1 MTLCKILFSTILF
14 ITCYTV
20 QGQTKAVTETG
31 EQILLTAD
39 GTWRYVEAV
48 KNNDSIAVNPT
59 QFKKASTANFLLKSK
74 TAPIGVWLNSKQ
86 WNFVKSSGDASE
98 YSFSL
103 KENSSVGGQIVIE
116 LMGMDLK
123 SLRKIAIEGMQAGS
137 SQFKIVHEETRS
149 VNGLPVLYIHSDA
162 VVQGIKINYLTYY
175 FTNLESTVQF
185 IGYISKNVV
194 EKYKSTMEELLNGLV
209 TLTPREQADTSV
221 NTSGIQS
228 SLADNSNCK
237 ALFTGNWSY
246 TANGKKYID
255 RIEGNKMNEITEDKQ
270 YKTIWLITWI
280 DKCTYVLRLLTSNDP
295 AAKLIKPDSP
305 ITIEVLEMDAN
316 KMSYQLSYGS
326 AKKLGEVT
334 KEK

>member
-1 MTLCKILFSTILF
+1 
-14 ITCYTV
+14 
-20 QGQTKAVTETG
+20 
-31 EQILLTAD
+31 
-39 GTWRYVEAV
+39 
-48 KNNDSIAVNPT
+48 
-59 QFKKASTANFLLKSK
+59 
-74 TAPIGVWLNSKQ
+74 
-86 WNFVKSSGDASE
+86 
-98 YSFSL
+98 
-103 KENSSVGGQIVIE
+103 
-116 LMGMDLK
+116 MGMDLK
-123 SLRKIAIEGMQAGS
+123 SLRKIAIEGMQAVS

-175 FTNLESTVQF
+175 FTNSESTVQF
-185 IGYISKNVV
+185 IGYISKNVI

-209 TLTPREQADTSV
+209 TLTKGEQADTSV

-237 ALFTGNWSY
+237 ALFTSNWSY

-255 RIEGNKMNEITEDKQ
+255 RIEGNKMHEITEDKQ
-270 YKTIWLITWI
+270 YKTIWLITWL

-305 ITIEVLEMDAN
+305 ITIEVLEMDAD
-316 KMSYQLSYGS
+316 KMSYQLSYGG
-326 AKKLGEVT
+326 AKKLGEMT